1 MASLNRRDD
10 ADGEPRGWLMRA
22 VETLVGSLSLQLVVL
37 GVLFIGVGVVFKAGA
52 LAAIVPIWGAGAI
65 IVGVSAYTLIWWS
78 RR

>member
-10 ADGEPRGWLMRA
+10 AGEGVSGWLLRA
-22 VETLVGSLSLQLVVL
+22 AETLVGSLSLQLVVL
-37 GVLFIGVGVVFKAGA
+37 GILFIGVGVVFKAGV
-52 LAAIVPIWGAGAI
+52 LAAIFPIWGAGAI